1 MKSVALVLNSK
12 TAMLH
17 DLTVIR
23 ADNCMTI
30 LKVIELSSY
39 QILGSKCSCY
49 NIEIV
54 LLSFKGK
61 IDI

>member
-1 MKSVALVLNSK
+1 MPVKSVALVLNSK

-30 LKVIELSSY
+30 LNVIELSSIGLNVVT
-39 QILGSKCSCY
+39 ILKYFCCL
-49 NIEIV
+49 V
-54 LLSFKGK
+54 LKEKL
-61 IDI
+61 IYI